1 MRPVTSPRPSVYRRS
16 SYRTWEVIG
25 LCWSVLWR
33 TLGVIGLLL
42 ATVIGL
48 MVGLGIIRLHEI
60 LNILNPF
67 SGRAGG
73 NPL

>member
-1 MRPVTSPRPSVYRRS
+1 VYRRS
-16 SYRTWEVIG
+16 SYRAWGVIG
-25 LCWSVLWR
+25 LVWAVLWR
-33 TLGVIGLLL
+33 TLGVISLLL

-60 LNILNPF
+60 SNIINPF